1 MPPLG
6 QGHENVPSRFPSRSG
21 SLRFH
26 YTGRGIKVNHGKSGA
41 SNSQYGANWL
51 EPVEIAIGVGNEIKK
66 TIQIDTDDDDDSD
79 FEGIGKVRLCDGR
92 STSGNRTCDA
102 ACRARH
108 AEVTDE
114 GGTAAPH
121 LAPHVDR
128 RTLPRIA
135 RLRRLEAGAR
145 GAVDR
150 WVALGL
156 LKLALN
162 EETGQFFHGAD
173 RRV

>member
-79 FEGIGKVRLCDGR
+79 FEGIGKVRLRDGR
-92 STSGNRTCDA
+92 STSGIA
-102 ACRARH
+102 H
-108 AEVTDE
+108 AMRLAGRVTPKSQTKAE
-114 GGTAAPH
+114 
-121 LAPHVDR
+121 
-128 RTLPRIA
+128 
-135 RLRRLEAGAR
+135 RLRPTSLRMSIGEPCHGLHDYDGWKQVR
-145 GAVDR
+145 G
-150 WVALGL
+150 GS
-156 LKLALN
+156 
-162 EETGQFFHGAD
+162 
-173 RRV
+173 